1 MRSVM
6 MIALAK
12 PMIGIEEKILVNE
25 VLSSGKLAQG
35 EYVERFERDFASC
48 LGIEN
53 CVATSSGTSALHAA
67 LLSLGIKPGDK
78 VITTPFSF
86 VATANAILYVQAVPV
101 FCDID
106 LQDYNI
112 SIQALW
118 HTMKEHPDTKAI
130 IVVHLYGYPARMTEI
145 MEIADKYNLAVI
157 EDCAQAHGASIN
169 GKKVGSFGHVGVFSF
184 YPTKNMTCGE
194 GGMLATQNKEL
205 AEKARCLINH
215 GQIAKYQHDML
226 GYNYRM
232 TNIHA
237 AIGIEQLRKLAG
249 FNERRKTI
257 AARYSREITN
267 PAFIKPVCLPGF
279 EHVYHQYTLG
289 VNNRSSFIEF
299 LETQG
304 IGYGIHYP
312 TAIPDQ
318 PLYQQGEILGS
329 FTNARISAER
339 VISIPVHPG
348 LTEQEV
354 DYIVSSLQKYE

>member
-1 MRSVM
+1 

-12 PMIGIEEKILVNE
+12 PMLGIEEITHVNE

-35 EYVERFERDFASC
+35 EYVERFERDFAVF
-48 LGIEN
+48 LGSKHSI
-53 CVATSSGTSALHAA
+53 ATSSGTSALHTA
-67 LLSLGIKPGDK
+67 LLSLGINPGDK

-86 VATANAILYVQAVPV
+86 IATANAILYAQAVPV

-112 SIQALW
+112 SPQELLKTI
-118 HTMKEHPDTKAI
+118 KKHPDAKAVI
-130 IVVHLYGYPARMTEI
+130 IVHLYGYPARMAEL
-145 MEIADKYNLAVI
+145 MAIANQYNLAVI

-169 GKKVGSFGHVGVFSF
+169 GKKVGTFGHCGVFSF

-194 GGMLATQNKEL
+194 GGMLVTGDKEL
-205 AEKARCLINH
+205 AHKARSFINH
-215 GQIAKYQHDML
+215 GQIAKYRHDVL
-226 GYNYRM
+226 GYNYKM

-237 AIGIEQLRKLAG
+237 AIGIEQLRKLPY
-249 FNERRKTI
+249 FNERRKAI
-257 AARYSREITN
+257 AERYQREITN

-289 VNNRSSFIEF
+289 VNNRSNFIKF

-329 FTNARISAER
+329 FTNARIASER
-339 VISIPVHPG
+339 VVSIPVHPG

>member
-1 MRSVM
+1 

-12 PMIGIEEKILVNE
+12 PMLDIEEKTLVNE
-25 VLSSGKLAQG
+25 VLSSGNLAHG
-35 EYVERFERDFASC
+35 EYVEMFEQDFALFQGSEHS
-48 LGIEN
+48 I
-53 CVATSSGTSALHAA
+53 ATSSGTSALHVA

-86 VATANAILYVQAVPV
+86 IATSNAILYAQAVPV
-101 FCDID
+101 FCDIN

-112 SIQALW
+112 SPQELQVTI
-118 HTMKEHPDTKAI
+118 KKHPDAKAI
-130 IVVHLYGYPARMTEI
+130 LVVHLYGYPAPMAEI
-145 MEIADKYNLAVI
+145 MAIANQYKLPVI

-169 GKKVGSFGHVGVFSF
+169 GKKVGTFGHCGIFSF

-194 GGMLATQNKEL
+194 GGMVVTWDKEL
-205 AEKARCLINH
+205 ADKARSFINH
-215 GQIAKYQHDML
+215 GQIAKYRYDAL

-237 AIGIEQLRKLAG
+237 AIGIEQLRKLTG
-249 FNERRKTI
+249 FNERRKAI
-257 AARYSREITN
+257 AERYLRKITN
-267 PAFIKPVCLPGF
+267 PAFTKPVCLPGF

-289 VNNRSSFIEF
+289 VNNRSGFIEF
-299 LETQG
+299 LEKQG
-304 IGYGIHYP
+304 IGYGIYYP

-329 FTNARISAER
+329 FTNARIAAER
-339 VISIPVHPG
+339 VVSIPVHQG

>member
-1 MRSVM
+1 

-12 PMIGIEEKILVNE
+12 PMLGIEEKILVNE
-25 VLSSGKLAQG
+25 VLSSGMLAQG
-35 EYVERFERDFASC
+35 EYVERFERDFAVY
-48 LGIEN
+48 LGSN
-53 CVATSSGTSALHAA
+53 HCVATSSGTSALHAA
-67 LLSLGIKPGDK
+67 LMALGIKPGDK

-86 VATANAILYVQAVPV
+86 IATANAILYVQAVPI
-101 FCDID
+101 FCDIN

-112 SIQALW
+112 SPQELLDTI
-118 HTMKEHPDTKAI
+118 KKHPDAKAI

-145 MEIADKYNLAVI
+145 MEIAHKYNLAVI

-169 GKKVGSFGHVGVFSF
+169 GKRVGTFGHVGVFSF

-215 GQIAKYQHDML
+215 GQTAKYQHDVI

-237 AIGIEQLRKLAG
+237 AIGIEQLRKLTG

-257 AARYSREITN
+257 AAQYSREITN
-267 PAFIKPVCLPGF
+267 PAFIKPVCLPGV

-289 VNNRSSFIEF
+289 VKNRSSFIEF
-299 LETQG
+299 LEKQG

-318 PLYQQGEILGS
+318 SLYQQGEILGS
-329 FTNARISAER
+329 FTNARMAADR
-339 VISIPVHPG
+339 VVSIPVHPG

-354 DYIVSSLQKYE
+354 DYIVSSLQKYA

>member
-1 MRSVM
+1 

-12 PMIGIEEKILVNE
+12 PMLGIEEQILVNE

-35 EYVERFERDFASC
+35 EYVERFERDFAVY
-48 LGIEN
+48 LGSNHCI
-53 CVATSSGTSALHAA
+53 ATSSGTSALHAA
-67 LLSLGIKPGDK
+67 LLALGIKPGDK

-86 VATANAILYVQAVPV
+86 VATANAILYAQAVPI

-112 SIQALW
+112 SPQRLLDTI
-118 HTMKEHPDTKAI
+118 KKYPDAKAI
-130 IVVHLYGYPARMTEI
+130 IVVHLYGYPARIAEI

-169 GKKVGSFGHVGVFSF
+169 GKKVGTIGHVGVFSF

-194 GGMLATQNKEL
+194 GGMLATDNKEL
-205 AEKARCLINH
+205 VEKARYLINH
-215 GQIAKYQHDML
+215 GQTAKYRHDVL

-237 AIGIEQLRKLAG
+237 AIGIEQLRKLTG
-249 FNERRKTI
+249 FNERRKAI

-267 PAFIKPVCLPGF
+267 PAFIKPVCLPGY

-289 VNNRSSFIEF
+289 VNNRSRFIEF
-299 LETQG
+299 LDAQG

-329 FTNARISAER
+329 FTNARLAAQG
-339 VISIPVHPG
+339 VVSIPVHPG

-354 DYIVSSLQKYE
+354 DYIVSTLQRYE

>member
-1 MRSVM
+1 

-12 PMIGIEEKILVNE
+12 PMLGIEEQTLVNE

-35 EYVERFERDFASC
+35 EYVERFERDFALF
-48 LGIEN
+48 LGSKH
-53 CVATSSGTSALHAA
+53 CVATSSGTSALHVA

-86 VATANAILYVQAVPV
+86 IATANAILYVQAVPV
-101 FCDID
+101 FCDIN

-112 SIQALW
+112 SPQELLDII
-118 HTMKEHPDTKAI
+118 KKHPDAKAI
-130 IVVHLYGYPARMTEI
+130 IIVHLYGYPARMAEL
-145 MEIADKYNLAVI
+145 MAIAGKYGLAVI

-169 GKKVGSFGHVGVFSF
+169 GRKVGTFGHFGVFSF

-194 GGMLATQNKEL
+194 GGMLSTQDGDL
-205 AEKARCLINH
+205 AEKARRLINH
-215 GQIAKYQHDML
+215 GQTAKYRHDVL

-232 TNIHA
+232 TDIHA
-237 AIGIEQLRKLAG
+237 AIGIAQLHKLTC
-249 FNERRKTI
+249 FNERRKAI

-267 PAFIKPVCLPGF
+267 PAFVKPVCLTGF
-279 EHVYHQYTLG
+279 EHVYHQYTLR
-289 VNNRSSFIEF
+289 VDNRSSLIKF

-312 TAIPDQ
+312 AAIPDQ
-318 PLYQQGEILGS
+318 PLYQQREILGS
-329 FTNARISAER
+329 FRNAREASEK
-339 VISIPVHPG
+339 VVSIPVHPG

>member
-1 MRSVM
+1 
-6 MIALAK
+6 MIVLAK
-12 PMIGIEEKILVNE
+12 PMLGIEEQIRVNE

-35 EYVERFERDFASC
+35 EYVERFERDFALFQGS
-48 LGIEN
+48 EH

-67 LLSLGIKPGDK
+67 LLSLGINPGDK

-86 VATANAILYVQAVPV
+86 IATANAILYAQAVPV
-101 FCDID
+101 FCDIG

-112 SIQALW
+112 SPQELLDTI
-118 HTMKEHPDTKAI
+118 KKHPDAKAI
-130 IVVHLYGYPARMTEI
+130 IIVHLYGYPARMAEL
-145 MEIADKYNLAVI
+145 MAIANQYNLAVI

-169 GKKVGSFGHVGVFSF
+169 GKKVGTFGHCGVFSF

-194 GGMLATQNKEL
+194 GGMLVTWYKEL
-205 AEKARCLINH
+205 ADKARSLINH
-215 GQIAKYQHDML
+215 GQIAKYRHDVL

-237 AIGIEQLRKLAG
+237 AIGIEQLRKLTG
-249 FNERRKTI
+249 FNERRKAI

-267 PAFIKPVCLPGF
+267 PALIKPVCLPGF

-289 VNNRSSFIEF
+289 VNNRSSFIKF

-318 PLYQQGEILGS
+318 TLYQQGETLGS
-329 FTNARISAER
+329 FANARIASER
-339 VISIPVHPG
+339 VVSIPVYPG

-354 DYIVSSLQKYE
+354 DYIVSTLQQYE

>member
-1 MRSVM
+1 M

-12 PMIGIEEKILVNE
+12 PMLGIEEQMRVNE
-25 VLSSGKLAQG
+25 VLSSGRLAQG
-35 EYVERFERDFASC
+35 EYVERFERDFAVY
-48 LGIEN
+48 LGSN
-53 CVATSSGTSALHAA
+53 HCVATSSGTSALHAA
-67 LLSLGIKPGDK
+67 LLALGIEPGDK

-86 VATANAILYVQAVPV
+86 IATANAILYVQAVPV

-106 LQDYNI
+106 PQDYNI

-118 HTMKEHPDTKAI
+118 HTMKEHPDAKAI
-130 IVVHLYGYPARMTEI
+130 IVVHLYGYPARMIEI

-169 GKKVGSFGHVGVFSF
+169 GRKVGTFGHVGAFSF

-194 GGMLATQNKEL
+194 GGMLATQDKEL

-215 GQIAKYQHDML
+215 GQMVKYRHDLL

-232 TNIHA
+232 TNINA
-237 AIGIEQLRKLAG
+237 AIGIEQLRKLPG
-249 FNERRKTI
+249 FNERRKAV
-257 AARYSREITN
+257 AARYSEEITN
-267 PAFIKPVCLPGF
+267 PTLSRPICLPGF

-289 VNNRSSFIEF
+289 VDNRSSFIQF
-299 LETQG
+299 LEMQG

-312 TAIPDQ
+312 RTILDQ
-318 PLYQQGEILGS
+318 PIHQKIEIIGS
-329 FTNARISAER
+329 ITNARNAAER
-339 VISIPVHPG
+339 VVSIPVHPG

-354 DYIVSSLQKYE
+354 DYIVFSLQKYSGN

>member
-1 MRSVM
+1 

-12 PMIGIEEKILVNE
+12 PMLGIEEKILVNE

-35 EYVERFERDFASC
+35 EYVEMFERDFALFQGS
-48 LGIEN
+48 EH
-53 CVATSSGTSALHAA
+53 CVATSSGTLALHAA

-86 VATANAILYVQAVPV
+86 IATANAILYAQAVPV

-112 SIQALW
+112 SSQELQDTI
-118 HTMKEHPDTKAI
+118 KKHPDAKAI
-130 IVVHLYGYPARMTEI
+130 IIVHLYGYPARMAEL
-145 MEIADKYNLAVI
+145 MAIANQYNLAVI

-169 GKKVGSFGHVGVFSF
+169 GKKVGTFGHCGVFSF

-194 GGMLATQNKEL
+194 GGAIVTWDKEL
-205 AEKARCLINH
+205 ADRSRKLINH
-215 GQIAKYQHDML
+215 GQKAKYRHDVL

-237 AIGIEQLRKLAG
+237 AIGIEQLRKLTG

-257 AARYSREITN
+257 AERYLREITN

-289 VNNRSSFIEF
+289 VNNRSGFIEF
-299 LETQG
+299 LEKQG

-318 PLYQQGEILGS
+318 PLYQQREILGS
-329 FTNARISAER
+329 FTNARIASER
-339 VISIPVHPG
+339 VVSIPVHPG

>member
-1 MRSVM
+1 

-12 PMIGIEEKILVNE
+12 PMLGIEEKILVNE

-35 EYVERFERDFASC
+35 EYVERFEGDFAVF
-48 LGIEN
+48 LGSKH
-53 CVATSSGTSALHAA
+53 CVATSSGTSALHVA
-67 LLSLGIKPGDK
+67 LLALGIKPGDK

-86 VATANAILYVQAVPV
+86 IATANAILYAQAVPV

-118 HTMKEHPDTKAI
+118 HTMKEHPDAKAI

-169 GKKVGSFGHVGVFSF
+169 GRKVGTFGHVGVFSF

-205 AEKARCLINH
+205 AEKAKCLINH
-215 GQIAKYQHDML
+215 GQTAKYQHDVL

-237 AIGIEQLRKLAG
+237 AIGIEQLRKLTG

-267 PAFIKPVCLPGF
+267 SAFIKPVCLTGF

-289 VNNRSSFIEF
+289 VNDRSSFIEF
-299 LETQG
+299 METQG

-318 PLYQQGEILGS
+318 PLYQQGEILGF
-329 FTNARISAER
+329 FTNARIAAER
-339 VISIPVHPG
+339 VVSIPVHPG

-354 DYIVSSLQKYE
+354 DYIVSSLQRYA

>member
-1 MRSVM
+1 

-12 PMIGIEEKILVNE
+12 PMLGIEEKTLVNE
-25 VLSSGKLAQG
+25 VLSSGKLAHG
-35 EYVERFERDFASC
+35 KYVEMFERDFALFQGNKHS
-48 LGIEN
+48 I
-53 CVATSSGTSALHAA
+53 ATSSGTSALHVA
-67 LLSLGIKPGDK
+67 LLSLDIKPGDK

-86 VATANAILYVQAVPV
+86 IATSNAILYAQAVPV
-101 FCDID
+101 FCDIN
-106 LQDYNI
+106 LPDYNI
-112 SIQALW
+112 SPQELQDTI
-118 HTMKEHPDTKAI
+118 KKHPDAKAI
-130 IVVHLYGYPARMTEI
+130 LIVHLYGYPAHMTEI
-145 MEIADKYNLAVI
+145 MAIANQYNLPVI

-169 GKKVGSFGHVGVFSF
+169 GKKVGTFGHCGVFSF

-194 GGMLATQNKEL
+194 GGMLVTWDKEL
-205 AEKARCLINH
+205 ADKARSLINH
-215 GQIAKYQHDML
+215 GQIAKYRHDVL

-237 AIGIEQLRKLAG
+237 AIGIEQLRKLTG
-249 FNERRKTI
+249 FNERRKAI
-257 AARYSREITN
+257 AERYLREITN
-267 PAFIKPVCLPGF
+267 PAFIKPVCLTGF

-289 VNNRSSFIEF
+289 VNNRSGFIEF

-329 FTNARISAER
+329 FTNARVAAER
-339 VISIPVHPG
+339 VVSIPVHPG

>member
-1 MRSVM
+1 M

-12 PMIGIEEKILVNE
+12 PMLGIEEKTLVNE
-25 VLSSGKLAQG
+25 VLSSGMLAHG
-35 EYVERFERDFASC
+35 EYVGMFERDFALFQGSKHS
-48 LGIEN
+48 I
-53 CVATSSGTSALHAA
+53 ATSSGTTALHVA

-86 VATANAILYVQAVPV
+86 IATSNAILYAQAVPV
-101 FCDID
+101 FCDIN
-106 LQDYNI
+106 LQDYNMSPQELQDTI
-112 SIQALW
+112 
-118 HTMKEHPDTKAI
+118 KKHPDAKAI
-130 IVVHLYGYPARMTEI
+130 LVVHLYGYPAPVPEI
-145 MEIADKYNLAVI
+145 MAIANEYKLPVI

-169 GKKVGSFGHVGVFSF
+169 GKKVGTFGHCGIFSF

-194 GGMLATQNKEL
+194 GGMVVTWNKEL
-205 AEKARCLINH
+205 ADKARSFINH
-215 GQIAKYQHDML
+215 GQIAKYRHDLL

-237 AIGIEQLRKLAG
+237 AIGIEQLRKLTG
-249 FNERRKTI
+249 FNERRKAI
-257 AARYSREITN
+257 AERYLREITN
-267 PAFIKPVCLPGF
+267 PAFTKPVCLPGF
-279 EHVYHQYTLG
+279 EHVYHQFTLG
-289 VNNRSSFIEF
+289 VNNRRDFIEF
-299 LETQG
+299 LEKQG

-329 FTNARISAER
+329 FTNARIAAER

>member
-1 MRSVM
+1 
-6 MIALAK
+6 
-12 PMIGIEEKILVNE
+12 
-25 VLSSGKLAQG
+25 
-35 EYVERFERDFASC
+35 
-48 LGIEN
+48 
-53 CVATSSGTSALHAA
+53 
-67 LLSLGIKPGDK
+67 

-86 VATANAILYVQAVPV
+86 VATANAILYAQAVPV

-112 SIQALW
+112 SP
-118 HTMKEHPDTKAI
+118 KELLDTVKNHSDAKAI
-130 IVVHLYGYPARMTEI
+130 IIVHLYGYPAHMAEL
-145 MEIADKYNLAVI
+145 MAIADEYNLAVI

-169 GKKVGSFGHVGVFSF
+169 GKKVGTFGHFGVFSF

-194 GGMLATQNKEL
+194 GGLLATQNKEL

-215 GQIAKYQHDML
+215 GQTAKYQHDVL

-267 PAFIKPVCLPGF
+267 PAFIKPVCLPGV

-299 LETQG
+299 LEAQG

-312 TAIPDQ
+312 TAIPEQ
-318 PLYQQGEILGS
+318 TLYQQREILGS
-329 FTNARISAER
+329 FTNARIASER
-339 VISIPVHPG
+339 VVSIPVHPG

>member
-1 MRSVM
+1 

-12 PMIGIEEKILVNE
+12 PLLGIEEQMLVNE

-35 EYVERFERDFASC
+35 EYVERFERDFAVF
-48 LGIEN
+48 LGSKH
-53 CVATSSGTSALHAA
+53 CVAASSGTSALHAA

-86 VATANAILYVQAVPV
+86 IATANAILYVQAVPV

-112 SIQALW
+112 SPQELLDTI
-118 HTMKEHPDTKAI
+118 KKHPDAKAI
-130 IVVHLYGYPARMTEI
+130 IAVHLYGYPARMTEI
-145 MEIADKYNLAVI
+145 IKIADKYNLAVI

-169 GKKVGSFGHVGVFSF
+169 GKKVGTFGHFGIFSF

-194 GGMLATQNKEL
+194 GGMLTTWDKEL
-205 AEKARCLINH
+205 ADKARSLINH
-215 GQIAKYQHDML
+215 GQTAKYRHDML

-237 AIGIEQLRKLAG
+237 AIGIEQLRKLTG
-249 FNERRKTI
+249 FNERRKAI
-257 AARYSREITN
+257 AARYSEDITN
-267 PAFIKPVCLPGF
+267 PAFIKPVCTPGF

-289 VNNRSSFIEF
+289 VNNRGSFIKF
-299 LETQG
+299 LEAQD

-318 PLYQQGEILGS
+318 PLYRQGEILGS
-329 FTNARISAER
+329 FTNARQASER
-339 VISIPVHPG
+339 VVSIPIHPG
-348 LTEQEV
+348 LTEKEV
-354 DYIVSSLQKYE
+354 DYIVSSIQKYAGNQ